1 MRRTFTVLV
10 VLVSIWLV
18 VGSGKVRALS
28 YGNGVYT
35 SLCGSGVGGQ
45 EYSCEAD
52 CDPLK
57 GECRGVNSGV
67 VRYECEGQLLQCSSG
82 ESGWSNWERLGRETA
97 CGKTVQLT
105 VYNKRC
111 RLDNGTWDGSCQL
124 SGYMTWYS
132 GDCYTVRTVTPVFS
146 ASPSAALQPSAT
158 ISPTKV
164 PIIVPT
170 ATQTPEPTVAVP
182 ITPTVTTVPIPTEPG
197 TNECGGKC
205 VRTSECKEGLAC
217 FMGYCRNPSCQ
228 SDVSCMCLAEAST
241 ESAAVADESPQTGT
255 ALYIVGALMM
265 TLTILGWV
273 LRSKSRELW

>member
-1 MRRTFTVLV
+1 MGGDK
-10 VLVSIWLV
+10 I
-18 VGSGKVRALS
+18 KALN
-28 YGNGVYT
+28 YGNGFYT

-52 CDPLK
+52 CDPQK

-67 VRYECEGQLLQCSSG
+67 VRYECDGQLLQCSG
-82 ESGWSNWERLGRETA
+82 KESGWSNWETLGRETV

-105 VYNKRC
+105 VYNKKC
-111 RLDNGTWDGSCQL
+111 RQDNGNWDSGCQL

-132 GDCYTVRTVTPVFS
+132 GDCFTVRTVTPTFT
-146 ASPSAALQPSAT
+146 ASPSAGSR
-158 ISPTKV
+158 
-164 PIIVPT
+164 PIV
-170 ATQTPEPTVAVP
+170 TV
-182 ITPTVTTVPIPTEPG
+182 TPTVIPTIAPSVIPTSALSSVVTVTPVSTTFPVPTEPG
-197 TNECGGKC
+197 TKECGGKC
-205 VRTSECKEGLAC
+205 IRAAECVNGLTC
-217 FMGYCRNPSCQ
+217 FMGYCRNSVCR
-228 SDVSCMCLAEAST
+228 SDVSCMCLGESST